1 MHNASKSAHQP
12 ANAPRRLNR
21 LIAVLLLIEFL
32 DELVFGSREAAWP
45 LVSRDLA
52 LTYGQV
58 GLLLGAPLWAS
69 NLIEPILGILA
80 DTWRR
85 RLLILAG
92 GCALAAALLLIAAS
106 SSFFTLLIAF
116 TLAAPASGAFVSLAQ
131 TALMDAAPA
140 RRQQNMARWTFAGS
154 VGVLAGSLLVGASA
168 WLGLGWRGLF
178 LAFAG
183 LTLLLLL
190 VAWRLPL
197 DKAGAASNVSWRMLG
212 QGLRTTWA
220 LLRRRAVV
228 RWLLLLEF
236 ADLMLD
242 VLLGF
247 LALYLVDATGASP
260 AQASLA
266 VTVWTGV
273 GLLGD
278 FLLIPLLER
287 VPGLRYLRSS
297 AWLELVLYAGF
308 LLAPNF
314 GLRLALIGLVGFFN
328 SGWYS
333 ILQGHLYAALPEQS
347 GSVVALKNFSGLI
360 GALFP
365 LALGLIAQRYG
376 LPAAMWAL
384 AAGPLV
390 MIGGLWAV
398 GDDGE

>member
-1 MHNASKSAHQP
+1 MT
-12 ANAPRRLNR
+12 R
-21 LIAVLLLIEFL
+21 LIVVLLVIEFL
-32 DELVFGSREAAWP
+32 DELVFGAREAAWP

-52 LTYGQV
+52 LSYGQV

-92 GCALAAALLLIAAS
+92 GCALATALLLIAAS
-106 SSFFTLLIAF
+106 NSFFTLLIAF

-131 TALMDAAPA
+131 TALMDAEPV

-154 VGVLAGSLLVGASA
+154 VGVLGGSLLIGASA

-178 LAFAG
+178 FAFAG

-190 VAWRLPL
+190 AAWRLPL
-197 DKAGAASNVSWRMLG
+197 DKPGAASSLSWRMLG

-220 LLRRRAVV
+220 LMRRREVV

-297 AWLELVLYAGF
+297 AWLELILYAGF

-365 LALGLIAQRYG
+365 LALGLTAQRFG
-376 LPAAMWAL
+376 LAAAMWAL
-384 AAGPLV
+384 TAGPLV
-390 MIGGLWAV
+390 MIGGLWA
-398 GDDGE
+398 GGSDGE